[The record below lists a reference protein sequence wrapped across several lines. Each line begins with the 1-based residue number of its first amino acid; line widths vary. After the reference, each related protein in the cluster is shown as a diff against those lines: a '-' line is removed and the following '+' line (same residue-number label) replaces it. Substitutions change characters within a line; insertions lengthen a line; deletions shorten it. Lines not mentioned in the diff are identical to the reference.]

1 MNITPNEVD
10 TIEDAGILDGSP
22 VKLLRTKGGFWMA
35 IGKPRGKYKDEAIAA
50 GSHPA
55 IVRYQ
60 LEKQYPTFQPAMM
73 KSELANDLTK
83 VEKHSHFLSDSLRKS
98 GHDIFSIQHHDKI
111 EFQVTKQNVTIHSVE
126 SHLRD
131 GAMVFGKIEIGK
143 EFTRAL
149 AGATAEKALECKA
162 KIKIQ
167 GK

>member
-10 TIEDAGILDGSP
+10 TIEEAGTIDGAP

-35 IGKPRGKYKDEAIAA
+35 IGKPRGKFRDEAIAA

-60 LEKQYPTFQPAMM
+60 LEKQYPTFQPIMQ
-73 KSELANDLTK
+73 KSELAADMSK

-98 GHDIFSIQHHDKI
+98 GHDIFSIQTHDKI
-111 EFQVTKQNVTIHSVE
+111 EFQITKQNVTIHSVE

-131 GAMVFGKIEIGK
+131 GAIVFDKIGINK

-149 AGATAEKALECKA
+149 AGATAEKAVQCGV
-162 KIKIQ
+162 KIKISR
-167 GK
+167 